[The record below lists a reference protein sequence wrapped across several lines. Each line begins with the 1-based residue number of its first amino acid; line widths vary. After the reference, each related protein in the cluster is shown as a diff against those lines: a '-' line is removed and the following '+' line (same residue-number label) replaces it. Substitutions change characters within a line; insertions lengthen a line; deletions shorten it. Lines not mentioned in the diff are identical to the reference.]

1 MGPYSLIKATRRG
14 LLKAGGGLLA
24 ASALPNFARADESH
38 PPLGT
43 YPAGSSGSSVFIG
56 ISVPRTGTYAVQ
68 GEDELK
74 GYMLAVEHINSGD
87 PLIRKISPHTTKG
100 VLGKEVKY
108 GVADSEAKPQ
118 YKRSNVLFPRTRSSR

>member
-43 YPAGSSGSSVFIG
+43 YPAGSSGSLLR
-56 ISVPRTGTYAVQ
+56 RTT
-68 GEDELK
+68 
-74 GYMLAVEHINSGD
+74 S
-87 PLIRKISPHTTKG
+87 
-100 VLGKEVKY
+100 
-108 GVADSEAKPQ
+108 
-118 YKRSNVLFPRTRSSR
+118 